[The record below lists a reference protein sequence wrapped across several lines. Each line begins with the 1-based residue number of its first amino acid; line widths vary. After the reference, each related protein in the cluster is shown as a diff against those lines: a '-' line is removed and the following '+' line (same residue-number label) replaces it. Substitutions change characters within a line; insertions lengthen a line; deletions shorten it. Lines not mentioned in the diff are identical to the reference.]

1 VRGICSLLI
10 SASSCFGW
18 VTTVPDVV
26 KEITRTISLPG
37 NGRVSLETYKGKIL
51 VTTWDRPEI
60 EIVARV
66 EADGSA
72 AESVRAT
79 DVRIGSRDGTVSIRS
94 DYSRAST
101 VSVAGPEAETG
112 SLPFVNYTIRMP
124 RTASLSIK
132 DYTSTIDVAN
142 LKSDLTLNTY
152 QGTAEISGLRGGLQ
166 LETYKG
172 NVRVRFS
179 RLARRS
185 RIQTYQGRVRID
197 LPKDAR
203 VELEPQI
210 GVFGDLQTDTCM
222 HASGGT
228 PLELRTF
235 RGTFRVRG
243 T

>member
-1 VRGICSLLI
+1 M
-10 SASSCFGW
+10 
-18 VTTVPDVV
+18 
-26 KEITRTISLPG
+26 
-37 NGRVSLETYKGKIL
+37 
-51 VTTWDRPEI
+51 
-60 EIVARV
+60 
-66 EADGSA
+66 
-72 AESVRAT
+72 
-79 DVRIGSRDGTVSIRS
+79 
-94 DYSRAST
+94 
-101 VSVAGPEAETG
+101 
-112 SLPFVNYTIRMP
+112 NYTIRMP